1 MAPAQKK
8 QDRHRLLWQTPMAKA
23 LGAFTCTE
31 GLVLFCD
38 NDPNVKIAEFHAWLK
53 QRHGVDVEA
62 LGVCVRSDDH
72 GGLGLYA
79 THSIEPGER
88 LAEIPITA
96 LLTAKAAKCAWAS
109 RSGVFQRALEVAEG
123 EELLWLYMIWGRQE
137 PSCNWHPYLQLL
149 PRDDPLSW
157 LRNPEALQ
165 WLRGTPLEG
174 SDKVLK
180 MQQQRHER
188 LREILGDLAGSFED
202 WLWARHC
209 YLSRSFDQAAFPRSE
224 DWGSAAMVPLLD
236 SMNHHA
242 DAQVQA
248 RYGEE
253 MAGLWLPNFK
263 NSNPYNPGD
272 EVFHRYKRCA
282 DNGTLL
288 LSYGFCVPQNPHD
301 HVDRVIFEKDP
312 GVSLA
317 ALEAALPLP
326 PERLADGRVLIPL
339 EEALTSTLA
348 EPSEELLRAA
358 ALVNGQDY
366 EENSASCHKKA
377 QVCHWLL
384 KALRAMMQSTAF
396 EVHPKFMAMVN
407 SSGTL
412 GRFASRVARHRLKV
426 RHDSLGISVL
436 PSKGH
441 ASRAAAEYALSH
453 FRILHR
459 VATNDLP
466 NKSNTTAY
474 GCVTKCLKNLSAL

>member
-1 MAPAQKK
+1 M
-8 QDRHRLLWQTPMAKA
+8 
-23 LGAFTCTE
+23 E
-31 GLVLFCD
+31 S
-38 NDPNVKIAEFHAWLK
+38 KIAEFHAWLK
-53 QRHGVDVEA
+53 RQHGVDVEA

-79 THSIEPGER
+79 TRTIEPGER
-88 LAEIPITA
+88 LAEIPTTA
-96 LLTAKAAKCAWAS
+96 LLTAQAAKSAWAS
-109 RSGVFQRALEVAEG
+109 RGGPIFQQALEVAEG
-123 EELLWLYMIWGRQE
+123 PELLWLYMIWGRQE

-157 LRNPEALQ
+157 LRSEEALQ

-174 SDKVLK
+174 SDEVLK
-180 MQQQRHER
+180 TQQQRHQQ

-224 DWGSAAMVPLLD
+224 EWGSAAMVPLLD

-242 DAQVQA
+242 DAQVEA

-263 NSNPYNPGD
+263 NTDAYEPGD
-272 EVFHRYKRCA
+272 EVFHLYKGHA

-288 LSYGFCVPQNPHD
+288 LSYGFCFAQNPHD
-301 HVDRVIFEKDP
+301 QVDRVIFQKDP

-326 PERLADGRVLIPL
+326 PEHLADGRVLIRL
-339 EEALTSTLA
+339 EEALTSTLV
-348 EPSEELLRAA
+348 EPTEELLRAA
-358 ALVNGQDY
+358 ALVNGENY
-366 EENSASCHKKA
+366 EEGSASCRQKA

-396 EVHPKFMAMVN
+396 EVHPKLMAMVN
-407 SSGTL
+407 TEGTL
-412 GRFASRVARHRLKV
+412 GRFASGVARRRLKV

-436 PSKGH
+436 PPKGP
-441 ASRAAAEYALSH
+441 SRAAAEYALSH

-459 VATNDLP
+459 AATKVGIP
-466 NKSNTTAY
+466 
-474 GCVTKCLKNLSAL
+474 GCHGRCPGPWAATG